1 MYSIIYKLVMGDF
14 YMGIAYRKR
23 TDTKYVQ
30 YTTRLRE
37 ETLNKIREIAH
48 KEDLSINEVINQ
60 SLEYAVKDYNKNK

>member
-1 MYSIIYKLVMGDF
+1 
-14 YMGIAYRKR
+14 MGIAYRKR

-37 ETLNKIREIAH
+37 EILNKIREIAH

-60 SLEYAVKDYNKNK
+60 SLEYAVKDYDKTKG

>member
-1 MYSIIYKLVMGDF
+1 MGDF

-37 ETLNKIREIAH
+37 GTLNKIREIAPH

-60 SLEYAVKDYNKNK
+60 SLEYAVKDYNFKKK

>member
-1 MYSIIYKLVMGDF
+1 MGCF

-37 ETLNKIREIAH
+37 EILNKIREIAH

-60 SLEYAVKDYNKNK
+60 SLEYAVKDYDKTKGLQ